1 MKKFLLFILIN
12 IFLICNANAIT
23 LIEAIKEAYDNN
35 PKLNAERENL
45 KISKE
50 NINISKSNFLPTV
63 TISGYKSAENTSKLT
78 NRSGEDAS
86 KDDVN
91 PLQTSILVEQKLY
104 DQSRK
109 PDLEKNEIGLEIAR
123 LKLKKVEQEI
133 IYESVE
139 AYTNLVLNN
148 KKLEINLL
156 NVSLLERQVETDRA
170 RLEKGEINLTD
181 VAQSEASLA
190 GANAKLIQVRNDI
203 VTSKLIYEK
212 TIGKINNSEE
222 VNESYVFKYKLPNNL
237 KEANI
242 ISKQFSPELN
252 IVKLE
257 LEQANKDVAIAKSDL
272 SPSATLSFQ
281 ATQTDDTSSTYDES
295 DKETLKATV
304 SWPFSLGGKNLSS
317 LRKNKSLRDQKA
329 LLLEDAKR
337 SNETSVSSAW
347 SNFKSSKSLLNS
359 IRVQVKASEI
369 ANEGISIEYES
380 GLGRSTLDVIQ
391 SNSILLDAKN
401 NLATSQRNHFLSQYK
416 LLLALGQLTALNLS
430 LN

>member
-45 KISKE
+45 KISQE

-139 AYTNLVLNN
+139 AYTDLVLNN
-148 KKLEINLL
+148 KKLKINLL

-337 SNETSVSSAW
+337 SNEALVSSAW

>member
-91 PLQTSILVEQKLY
+91 SLQTSILVEQKLY

-109 PDLEKNEIGLEIAR
+109 PDLEKNEIGLEIAK

-139 AYTNLVLNN
+139 AYTDLVLNN
-148 KKLEINLL
+148 KKLKINLL

-203 VTSKLIYEK
+203 VTSKLIYEQ

-242 ISKQFSPELN
+242 ISKQFSAELN
-252 IVKLE
+252 IAILE

-295 DKETLKATV
+295 DKETLKATI
-304 SWPFSLGGKNLSS
+304 SWPFSLGGKNVSS

-337 SNETSVSSAW
+337 SNKTLVSSAW

-359 IRVQVKASEI
+359 IKVQVKAAEI

-401 NLATSQRNHFLSQYK
+401 NLATSLRNHFLSQYK

>member
-91 PLQTSILVEQKLY
+91 PLQISILVEQKLY

-109 PDLEKNEIGLEIAR
+109 PDLEKNEIGLEIAK

-139 AYTNLVLNN
+139 AYTDLVLNN
-148 KKLEINLL
+148 KKLKINLL

-203 VTSKLIYEK
+203 VTSKLIYEQ

-295 DKETLKATV
+295 DKETLKATI
-304 SWPFSLGGKNLSS
+304 SWPFSLGGKNVSS

-337 SNETSVSSAW
+337 SNKTLVSSAW

-401 NLATSQRNHFLSQYK
+401 NLATSLRNHFLSQYK

>member
-91 PLQTSILVEQKLY
+91 SLQTSILVEQKLY

-295 DKETLKATV
+295 DKETLKATI
-304 SWPFSLGGKNLSS
+304 SWPFSLGGKNVSS

-337 SNETSVSSAW
+337 SNETLVSSAW

-359 IRVQVKASEI
+359 IRAQVKASEI

-401 NLATSQRNHFLSQYK
+401 NLATSLRNHFLSQYK

>member
-337 SNETSVSSAW
+337 SNKTLVSSAW

-380 GLGRSTLDVIQ
+380 GLGRSTLEVIQ

>member
-86 KDDVN
+86 KDDVS

-139 AYTNLVLNN
+139 AYTDLVLNN
-148 KKLEINLL
+148 KKLKINLL
-156 NVSLLERQVETDRA
+156 NVSLLERQIETDRA

-337 SNETSVSSAW
+337 SNEALVSSAW

-359 IRVQVKASEI
+359 IRVQVKAAEI

-391 SNSILLDAKN
+391 SNSILLGAKN

>member
-86 KDDVN
+86 KDDVS

-181 VAQSEASLA
+181 LAQSEASLA

-304 SWPFSLGGKNLSS
+304 SWPFSLGGKNVSS

-337 SNETSVSSAW
+337 SNEALVSSAW

-416 LLLALGQLTALNLS
+416 LLLTLGQLTALNLN

>member
-45 KISKE
+45 KISQE

-86 KDDVN
+86 KDDVS

-337 SNETSVSSAW
+337 SNEALVSSAW

-416 LLLALGQLTALNLS
+416 LLLALGQLTALNLN

>member
-1 MKKFLLFILIN
+1 MKFFFLFILIN

-45 KISKE
+45 KISQE

-86 KDDVN
+86 KDDVS

-337 SNETSVSSAW
+337 SNEALVSSAW

>member
-337 SNETSVSSAW
+337 SNEALVSSAW

>member
-91 PLQTSILVEQKLY
+91 SLQTSILVEQKLY

-148 KKLEINLL
+148 KKLKINLL

-337 SNETSVSSAW
+337 SNEALVSSAW

>member
-45 KISKE
+45 KISQE

-337 SNETSVSSAW
+337 SNEALVSSAW

-391 SNSILLDAKN
+391 SNSILLGAKN

>member
-86 KDDVN
+86 KDDVS

-304 SWPFSLGGKNLSS
+304 SWPFSLGGKNVSS

-329 LLLEDAKR
+329 LLLEDAER
-337 SNETSVSSAW
+337 SNETFVSSAW

-359 IRVQVKASEI
+359 IKVQVKAAEI

>member
-63 TISGYKSAENTSKLT
+63 TISGYKSKENTSKLT

-91 PLQTSILVEQKLY
+91 PLQISILVEQKLY

-139 AYTNLVLNN
+139 AYTDLVLNN
-148 KKLEINLL
+148 KKLKINLL

-203 VTSKLIYEK
+203 VTSKLIYEQ

-242 ISKQFSPELN
+242 ISKQFSAELN
-252 IVKLE
+252 IAILE

-295 DKETLKATV
+295 DKETLKATI
-304 SWPFSLGGKNLSS
+304 SWPFSLGGKNVSS

-337 SNETSVSSAW
+337 SNKTLVSSAW

-359 IRVQVKASEI
+359 IKVQVKAAEI

-401 NLATSQRNHFLSQYK
+401 NLTTSQRNHFLSQYK

>member
-45 KISKE
+45 KISQE

-86 KDDVN
+86 KDDVS

-139 AYTNLVLNN
+139 AYTDLVLNN
-148 KKLEINLL
+148 KKLKINLL

-337 SNETSVSSAW
+337 SNEALVSSAW

>member
-91 PLQTSILVEQKLY
+91 SLQTSILVEQKLY

-148 KKLEINLL
+148 KKLKINLL

-212 TIGKINNSEE
+212 TIGKISDSEE

-281 ATQTDDTSSTYDES
+281 ATQTDDTSLTYDES
-295 DKETLKATV
+295 YKEILKATV

-337 SNETSVSSAW
+337 SNEALVSSAW

-416 LLLALGQLTALNLS
+416 LLLTLGQLTALNLS

>member
-12 IFLICNANAIT
+12 VFLICNANAIT
-23 LIEAIKEAYDNN
+23 LIEALKEAYKNN

-148 KKLEINLL
+148 KKLKINLL
-156 NVSLLERQVETDRA
+156 NASLLERQVETDRA

-337 SNETSVSSAW
+337 SNEALVSSAW

-401 NLATSQRNHFLSQYK
+401 NLATSLRNHFLSQYK

>member
-91 PLQTSILVEQKLY
+91 SLQTSILVEQKLY

-203 VTSKLIYEK
+203 VTSKLIYEQ

-252 IVKLE
+252 IAKLE

-337 SNETSVSSAW
+337 SNKTLVSSAW

-401 NLATSQRNHFLSQYK
+401 NLATSLRNHFLSQYK

>member
-63 TISGYKSAENTSKLT
+63 IISGYKSAENTSKLT

-148 KKLEINLL
+148 KKLKINLL

-295 DKETLKATV
+295 DKETLKATI
-304 SWPFSLGGKNLSS
+304 SWPFSLGGKNVSS

-337 SNETSVSSAW
+337 SNEALVSSAW

-359 IRVQVKASEI
+359 IRVQVKAAEI

>member
-91 PLQTSILVEQKLY
+91 SLQTSILVEQKLY

-295 DKETLKATV
+295 DKETLKATI

-317 LRKNKSLRDQKA
+317 LRKNKSLRNQKV

-337 SNETSVSSAW
+337 FNETLVSSAW

-359 IRVQVKASEI
+359 IRAQVKASEI

>member
-78 NRSGEDAS
+78 NRSGEDAN

-203 VTSKLIYEK
+203 VTSKLIYEQ

-337 SNETSVSSAW
+337 SNKTLVSSAW

>member
-12 IFLICNANAIT
+12 IFLICNVNAIT

-45 KISKE
+45 KISQE
-50 NINISKSNFLPTV
+50 NINISKSNFLPTI

-78 NRSGEDAS
+78 NRSGQNAS
-86 KDDVN
+86 KNDVD

-104 DQSRK
+104 DRSIK
-109 PDLEKNEIGLEIAR
+109 PDLEKNEIGLEIAK

-139 AYTNLVLNN
+139 VYTDLVLNN
-148 KKLEINLL
+148 KKLKINLL

-337 SNETSVSSAW
+337 SNEALVSSAW

>member
-86 KDDVN
+86 KADVN
-91 PLQTSILVEQKLY
+91 SLQTSILVEQKLY

-295 DKETLKATV
+295 DKETLKATI
-304 SWPFSLGGKNLSS
+304 SWPFSLGGKNVSS

-337 SNETSVSSAW
+337 SNKTLVSSAW

-401 NLATSQRNHFLSQYK
+401 NLTTSQRNHFLSQYK
-416 LLLALGQLTALNLS
+416 LLLTLGQLTALNLS
-430 LN
+430 LD

>member
-1 MKKFLLFILIN
+1 MKFFFLFILIN

-86 KDDVN
+86 KDDVS

-304 SWPFSLGGKNLSS
+304 SWPFSLGGKNVSS

-329 LLLEDAKR
+329 LLLEDAER
-337 SNETSVSSAW
+337 SNETFVSSAW

-359 IRVQVKASEI
+359 IRAQVKAAEI

>member
-295 DKETLKATV
+295 DKETLKATI
-304 SWPFSLGGKNLSS
+304 SWPFSLGGKNVSS

-337 SNETSVSSAW
+337 SNEALVSSAW

>member
-63 TISGYKSAENTSKLT
+63 TISGYKSAENTSKLS

-212 TIGKINNSEE
+212 IIGKINNSEE

-295 DKETLKATV
+295 DKETLKATI
-304 SWPFSLGGKNLSS
+304 SWPFSLGGKNVSS

>member
-91 PLQTSILVEQKLY
+91 QLQISILVEQKLY

-109 PDLEKNEIGLEIAR
+109 PDLEKNEIGLEIAK

-139 AYTNLVLNN
+139 AYTDLVLNN
-148 KKLEINLL
+148 KKLKINLL

-203 VTSKLIYEK
+203 VTSKLIYEQ

-252 IVKLE
+252 IAKLE

-295 DKETLKATV
+295 DKETLKATI
-304 SWPFSLGGKNLSS
+304 SWPFSLGGKNVSS

-337 SNETSVSSAW
+337 SNETLVSSAW

-359 IRVQVKASEI
+359 IKVQVKAAEI

-401 NLATSQRNHFLSQYK
+401 NLTTSQRNHFLSQYK
-416 LLLALGQLTALNLS
+416 LLLTLGQLTALNLS

>member
-1 MKKFLLFILIN
+1 MKKFLLFILMN

-86 KDDVN
+86 KDDVS

-139 AYTNLVLNN
+139 AYTDLVLNN
-148 KKLEINLL
+148 KKLKINLL
-156 NVSLLERQVETDRA
+156 NVSRLERQVETDRA

-337 SNETSVSSAW
+337 SNEALVSSAW

>member
-295 DKETLKATV
+295 NKETLKATV

-337 SNETSVSSAW
+337 SNEALVSSAW

-359 IRVQVKASEI
+359 IRVQVKAAEI

>member
-1 MKKFLLFILIN
+1 MKKFLLFILMN

-139 AYTNLVLNN
+139 AYTDLVLNN
-148 KKLEINLL
+148 KKLKINLL

-337 SNETSVSSAW
+337 SNEALVSSAW

-359 IRVQVKASEI
+359 IRVQVKAAEI

>member
-12 IFLICNANAIT
+12 ICLICNANAIT

-337 SNETSVSSAW
+337 SNEALVSSAW

-380 GLGRSTLDVIQ
+380 GLGRSTLEVIQ

>member
-50 NINISKSNFLPTV
+50 DINISKSNFLPTV
-63 TISGYKSAENTSKLT
+63 TISGYKSKENTSKLT

-109 PDLEKNEIGLEIAR
+109 PDLEKNEIGLEIAK

-133 IYESVE
+133 IYASVE
-139 AYTNLVLNN
+139 AYTDLVLNN
-148 KKLEINLL
+148 KKLKINLL

-252 IVKLE
+252 IAKLE

-304 SWPFSLGGKNLSS
+304 SWPFSLGGKNLSN

-337 SNETSVSSAW
+337 SNETLVSSAW

-359 IRVQVKASEI
+359 IKVQVKAAEI

>member
-1 MKKFLLFILIN
+1 MKNFLLLILIN

-23 LIEAIKEAYDNN
+23 LIEAIKEAYANN

-86 KDDVN
+86 KDDVS

-203 VTSKLIYEK
+203 VTSKLIYEQ

-295 DKETLKATV
+295 DKETLKATI
-304 SWPFSLGGKNLSS
+304 SWPFSLGGKNVSS

>member
-78 NRSGEDAS
+78 NRSGEDAN

-91 PLQTSILVEQKLY
+91 PLQTSILIEQKLY

-148 KKLEINLL
+148 KKLKINLL

-304 SWPFSLGGKNLSS
+304 SWPFSLGGKNLSN

-337 SNETSVSSAW
+337 SNEALVSSAW

>member
-1 MKKFLLFILIN
+1 MKKFLLSILIN

-23 LIEAIKEAYDNN
+23 LIEALREAYNNN

-50 NINISKSNFLPTV
+50 NIIISKSNFLPTI
-63 TISGYKSAENTSKLT
+63 TISGYKSSENTSKLT
-78 NRSGEDAS
+78 DRGGVDTS
-86 KDDVN
+86 KEDVN
-91 PLQTSILVEQKLY
+91 PLQKSLLVEQKLY
-104 DQSRK
+104 DQSIK
-109 PDLEKNEIGLEIAR
+109 PDLEKNEIGLEIAK

-139 AYTNLVLNN
+139 AYTDLVLNN
-148 KKLEINLL
+148 NKLKINLL
-156 NVSLLERQVETDRA
+156 NVNLLERQVETDRA

-181 VAQSEASLA
+181 LAQSEASLA

-203 VTSKLIYEK
+203 VTSKLNYEK
-212 TIGKINNSEE
+212 TVGKINNSED
-222 VNESYVFKYKLPNNL
+222 VIDSYEFKHKLPKNL

-242 ISKQFSPELN
+242 ISKQSNPDLN
-252 IVKLE
+252 IAKLD
-257 LEQANKDVAIAKSDL
+257 LEQAIKDVAIAKSDL

-281 ATQTDDTSSTYDES
+281 ATQTDDASSTYKES

-304 SWPFSLGGKNLSS
+304 SWPISLGGKNISS
-317 LRKNKSLRDQKA
+317 LRKNKSLRNQKI
-329 LLLEDAKR
+329 LLLEDVKR
-337 SNETSVSSAW
+337 SNETLVASAW

-359 IRVQVKASEI
+359 VRVQVKAAEI

-391 SNSILLDAKN
+391 SNSILLDAKTT
-401 NLATSQRNHFLSQYK
+401 LAISERNHFLSQYK
-416 LLLALGQLTALNLS
+416 LLLSIGQLTALNLN

>member
-416 LLLALGQLTALNLS
+416 LLLALGQLTALNLN

>member
-148 KKLEINLL
+148 KKLKINLL

-212 TIGKINNSEE
+212 TIGKISDSEE

-295 DKETLKATV
+295 DKETLKATI
-304 SWPFSLGGKNLSS
+304 SWPFSLGEKNVSS

-337 SNETSVSSAW
+337 SNEALVSSAW

-391 SNSILLDAKN
+391 SNSILLDAKTS
-401 NLATSQRNHFLSQYK
+401 LATSERNHFLSQYK
-416 LLLALGQLTALNLS
+416 LLLTLGQLTALNLS

>member
-45 KISKE
+45 KISQE
-50 NINISKSNFLPTV
+50 NINISKSNFLPTI

-139 AYTNLVLNN
+139 AYTDLVLNN
-148 KKLEINLL
+148 KKLKINLL

-337 SNETSVSSAW
+337 SNEALVSSAW

>member
-91 PLQTSILVEQKLY
+91 SLQTSILVEQKLY

-295 DKETLKATV
+295 DKETLKATI

-337 SNETSVSSAW
+337 SNKTLVSSAW